1 MPEHALKDPPF
12 LVARS
17 AAMRSL
23 LDTVRRLSDATASVL
38 IEGESGVGKELLARA
53 LHEWGRRE
61 GRRFVVGNCAAIPEA
76 LAEAELFGHVVG
88 AFTGA
93 IRERRGMFEAADGGT
108 FFLDELG
115 EMSASVQ
122 AKILR
127 VLEDGEFRRLG
138 ENDARRVNVR
148 IVAATNRDL
157 ERDVREGRF
166 REDLYYRL
174 AVVRLSVPPLRERA
188 EEIPELARHFLGRA
202 AARAGLREPA
212 LTDEAVA
219 ALCAYRWPGNAREL
233 RNEMERAVAL
243 AGPGGRVAAE
253 DLSDKARG
261 GDARRGPAAEEP
273 RLRERV
279 DQVERCLIFE
289 ALERYD
295 WNKSR
300 VARELGMT
308 RQGLAK
314 KMTRFGIPSR
324 KEAPPKGPRLEVS
337 RETGPPWPAARGSPA
352 P

>member
-1 MPEHALKDPPF
+1 MPEHALKDPPY

-23 LDTVRRLSDATASVL
+23 LDTVRRLSDAAASVL

-115 EMSASVQ
+115 EMSPSVQ

-157 ERDVREGRF
+157 EREVREGRF

-174 AVVRLSVPPLRERA
+174 AVVRLSVPPLRERV

-212 LTDEAVA
+212 LADEAVA

-243 AGPGGRVAAE
+243 AGPGGRVTAE
-253 DLSDKARG
+253 DLSEKVRG
-261 GDARRGPAAEEP
+261 GGARRAPAAEEP

-324 KEAPPKGPRLEVS
+324 KETVPRGPRPEVS
-337 RETGPPWPAARGSPA
+337 RATAPPWPPARGSPV